1 MRKHLQTLRAV
12 VGGILLIASNTGS
25 FAAGSA
31 ASGQTKAAACM
42 GCHGP
47 DGNSPADMWPKLA
60 GQMPEY
66 IVKQLRDFK
75 AGHRQNEQMSPMAQP
90 LAEQDM
96 ADLAAYFSGQKV
108 KPGEGKK
115 ELLAQG
121 EKLFNKGRP
130 QPGVVI
136 ACVGCHGLGGSG
148 NRNWSKAFS
157 NIPTVLAPA
166 IGGQHPAYVAKQLKA
181 FRDKERSNDVAS
193 TMRNIAARLDDKE
206 IAAVAEYVATLSY

>member
-1 MRKHLQTLRAV
+1 MNKNLHTLW
-12 VGGILLIASNTGS
+12 GILAGALLLAPGTGS

-31 ASGQTKAAACM
+31 AAGQTKAAACM
-42 GCHGP
+42 ACHGP
-47 DGNSPADMWPKLA
+47 DGNSLADMWPKLA
-60 GQMPEY
+60 GQMPDY
-66 IVKQLRDFK
+66 MVKQLQDFK
-75 AGHRQNEQMSPMAQP
+75 AGRRSNEQMSPMAQP

-115 ELLAQG
+115 ELLALG
-121 EKLFNKGRP
+121 EKLFNKGKP
-130 QPGVVI
+130 QPGFVI

-148 NRNWSKAFS
+148 NRNWSKAYS

-166 IGGQHPAYVAKQLKA
+166 IGGQHPAYIAKQLKA
-181 FRDKERSNDVAS
+181 FRDKERTNDIGS
-193 TMRNIAARLDDKE
+193 TMRNIAAHLDDKE